1 MLWRQEVHI
10 VNNVYSQDLQ
20 VIALTLDDLF

>member
-20 VIALTLDDLF
+20 IIALTLDDLF